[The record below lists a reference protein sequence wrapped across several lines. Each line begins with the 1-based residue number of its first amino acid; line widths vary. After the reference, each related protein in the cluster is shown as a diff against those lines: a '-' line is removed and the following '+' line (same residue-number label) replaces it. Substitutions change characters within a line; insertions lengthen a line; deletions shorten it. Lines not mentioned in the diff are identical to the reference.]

1 MVANKIGIIKKNN
14 FINFQINIVPYE
26 DNIQNEIQHIGLL
39 NSKVFMENINI
50 RIGTNI
56 IIYITDI

>member
-1 MVANKIGIIKKNN
+1 MVANKVGIIHKNN

-26 DNIQNEIQHIGLL
+26 DNIENEIQHIGLL
-39 NSKVFMENINI
+39 NSKVFMDKINI
-50 RIGTNI
+50 RIGTSI

>member
-39 NSKVFMENINI
+39 NSKVFMDNINI

>member
-14 FINFQINIVPYE
+14 FINFQINIVPFE

-39 NSKVFMENINI
+39 NSKVFMDNINI